1 MQEDYVF
8 KYNDEQTYTS
18 NFLRWRARNNE
29 EKMLYGQQ
37 EYSLLEA
44 KEVFDKMYE
53 HKKDVIVVDKDWR
66 KGTLW
71 ERS

>member
-44 KEVFDKMYE
+44 KEVFDSMYE
-53 HKKDVIVVDKDWR
+53 DKKKVDDSWR
-66 KGTLW
+66 EGTIW
-71 ERS
+71 AKK

>member
-8 KYNDEQTYTS
+8 KYNDKQTYTS

-29 EKMLYGQQ
+29 EKMMYGEQ

-44 KEVFDKMYE
+44 KEVFDKMYQ
-53 HKKDVIVVDKDWR
+53 HKKEEENKDSWR
-66 KGTLW
+66 EGTIW
-71 ERS
+71 AKK